1 MNSVILLVILSCYLA
16 VLFFIAHWAEKKGNS
31 KWTNN
36 PYVYTLS
43 LAVYCTAWTYYG
55 SIGVAA
61 DSGLSYLPIYLGPI
75 IIAPSWILI
84 LKKIIRISRVNKISS
99 IADFI
104 SLRYGNSRFLGAIVT
119 IICLTGILPYIALQL
134 KAIAETFHIVT
145 QTKASSLIFNDTTT
159 YVAIALALFA
169 SYYGTRYVDASEK
182 RKGIVT
188 AVAME
193 SVLKLVFFVIIGI
206 YVTYFVF
213 DGFDD
218 IYHKASLLEH
228 FKEKNTIGGLPQAIN
243 WFLLC
248 VLSMFAI
255 FLLPRQFQVSVIEN
269 NRENHI
275 NTAVWLFPL
284 YLLIFN
290 IFVYPIAWGGNI
302 LFDGQ
307 NVNSDTY
314 SLLIPQFFNNK
325 FLTVMVFLG
334 GFSAAISM
342 IVVSS
347 IGLSTMVT
355 NNVLIPYNLIGKLKG
370 SDETISSRK
379 ILNTRKISIFSLIIL
394 SYLIYRFFG
403 LDYSLVSIGMVA
415 FVIIAQLAP
424 AFFGALFWRRGSRL
438 GAVYSIIVGFII
450 CIYTLL
456 APYAIGLSNSSST
469 FISEGFMGIHLLKPF
484 QLFGLDYLQP
494 VPHALFWSLLF
505 NFITYFAVSVS
516 FKGNYRER
524 NYAEMFVDI
533 SKYITNHENAF
544 IWKGTAYRN
553 DIEKVLVRFLGEERT
568 KRAMNIFNVK
578 YNVDI
583 NQELADARLIKFSE
597 NLLTGHIGTASARI
611 LISSVVKEEKI
622 SLPEVLKILEESKE
636 NIIINKKLTETS
648 NELKEITAKL
658 QNANIS
664 LIEKDKQKDEF
675 LDTITHELRTPIT
688 AIRAASEILH
698 DDDEIPEELK
708 KQFLQNII
716 SESDRLNRLI
726 DKILDLEKFETGKQI
741 IHATKSNLIE
751 TIEKS
756 MEPLKQLI
764 KNKGITVYVESK
776 SKVNAY
782 YDEDR
787 IFQVMTNLL
796 ANSIK
801 FCPEKDGVII
811 IKVEEIEGYIQ
822 TSVHDNGKGINDND
836 HEAIFEKFYQSINQ
850 NIKKPVGSGLGLA
863 ICKQIIE
870 YHKGKIW
877 VQPSVKGACVVF
889 TLPKKQEFGKLTNTY
904 EKDFNR

>member
-1 MNSVILLVILSCYLA
+1 MNSVLLLIILTGYLA

-61 DSGLSYLPIYLGPI
+61 ESGLGYLPIYLGPI
-75 IIAPSWILI
+75 IVAPSWILI

-119 IICLTGILPYIALQL
+119 IISLTGILPYIALQL
-134 KAIAETFHIVT
+134 KAISETFHIVT
-145 QTKASSLIFNDTTT
+145 KTNTSSFIFNDTTT
-159 YVAIALALFA
+159 YVAVALALFS

-193 SVLKLVFFVIIGI
+193 SVLKLIFFVIIGI

-218 IYHKASLLEH
+218 IYQKASLLEN
-228 FKEKNTIGGLPQAIN
+228 FNQKNTLGGLPQAIN

-290 IFVYPIAWGGNI
+290 FFVYPIAWGGNV
-302 LFDGQ
+302 LFNGQ
-307 NVNSDTY
+307 SVNSDTY

-325 FLTVMVFLG
+325 ILTVIVFLG

-347 IGLSTMVT
+347 IGLSTMLT
-355 NNVLIPYNLIGKLKG
+355 NNVLIPYNLLGQLKG
-370 SDETISSRK
+370 DEQTISSRK
-379 ILNTRKISIFSLIIL
+379 IVNSRKFGIFSLIIL
-394 SYLIYRFFG
+394 SYFIYRFFG
-403 LDYSLVSIGMVA
+403 LDYSLVSIGLVA

-438 GAVYSIIVGFII
+438 GAIYSIIVGFLI

-456 APYAIGLSNSSST
+456 IPYSIGISNQESS
-469 FISEGFMGIHLLKPF
+469 FISKGFMEIALLKPF

-505 NFITYFAVSVS
+505 NSFTYFAVSVS

-533 SKYITNHENAF
+533 NKYITNHENAF

-553 DIEKVLVRFLGEERT
+553 DIEKVLIRFLGEERT
-568 KRAMNIFNVK
+568 RRAMNIFNVK
-578 YNVDI
+578 YNVDK

-622 SLPEVLKILEESKE
+622 TLPEVLKILEESKE

-648 NELKEITAKL
+648 NELKEISAKL
-658 QNANIS
+658 QNANS
-664 LIEKDKQKDEF
+664 ALIKKDKQKDEF
-675 LDTITHELRTPIT
+675 LDTVTHELRTPIT

-698 DDDEIPEELK
+698 DDDEIPEDLK

-726 DKILDLEKFETGKQI
+726 DKILDLEKFETGKQTL
-741 IHATKSNLIE
+741 HLAKNNLVE
-751 TIEKS
+751 TVEKAI
-756 MEPLKQLI
+756 EPLQQLI
-764 KNKGITVYVESK
+764 KNKKITVHIESK
-776 SKVNAY
+776 IKVNAY
-782 YDEDR
+782 FDEDR
-787 IFQVMTNLL
+787 IFQVVTNLL
-796 ANSIK
+796 SNAIK
-801 FCPEKDGVII
+801 FCPETGGLIT
-811 IKVEEIEGYIQ
+811 IQ
-822 TSVHDNGKGINDND
+822 ISEKEDFVMTSVQDNGKGIPTSDF
-836 HEAIFEKFYQSINQ
+836 EVIFDKFYQSTNQ

-870 YHKGKIW
+870 HHKGKIW
-877 VQPSVKGACVVF
+877 VQPSIKGACVTF
-889 TLPKKQEFGKLTNTY
+889 TLPKNKNIES
-904 EKDFNR
+904 E

>member
-1 MNSVILLVILSCYLA
+1 MNSIALLVILSIYLA
-16 VLFFIAHWAEKKGNS
+16 VLFYIAHWAEKKGNS

-36 PYVYTLS
+36 PYIYTLS

-55 SIGVAA
+55 SVGVAA
-61 DSGLSYLPIYLGPI
+61 NNGLSYLPIYLGPV
-75 IIAPSWILI
+75 IIAPAWIMI

-119 IICLTGILPYIALQL
+119 IICLTGIIPYIALQL

-145 QTKASSLIFNDTTT
+145 QTKISSLLFNDTTT

-193 SVLKLVFFVIIGI
+193 SVLKLVFFVIIGV
-206 YVTYFVF
+206 YVTFFVF
-213 DGFDD
+213 NGFDD
-218 IYHKASLLEH
+218 IYQKASLLEH

-248 VLSMFAI
+248 ILSMFAI

-290 IFVYPIAWGGNI
+290 LFVYPIAWGGNI
-302 LFDGQ
+302 LFEGQ
-307 NVNSDTY
+307 SVNSDEY

-325 FLTVMVFLG
+325 TLTVIVFLG

-355 NNVLIPYNLIGKLKG
+355 NNILIPYNLIGKLKG
-370 SDETISSRK
+370 NEQTISSRK
-379 ILNTRKISIFSLIIL
+379 ILNTRRISIFSLIIL
-394 SYLIYRFFG
+394 SYFMYRFFG
-403 LDYSLVSIGMVA
+403 LDYNLVSIGLVA
-415 FVIIAQLAP
+415 FVIISQLAP

-438 GAVYSIIVGFII
+438 GAVYGILIGFII

-456 APYAIGLSNSSST
+456 IPYSIGLSTNNNS
-469 FISEGFMGIHLLKPF
+469 FISEGFMGYSLLKPF

-494 VPHALFWSLLF
+494 IPHALFWSLLF
-505 NFITYFAVSVS
+505 NTIVYFAVSVS

-533 SKYITNHENAF
+533 NKYITNHENAF

-553 DIEKVLVRFLGEERT
+553 DIEKVLIRFLGEDRT

-578 YNVDI
+578 YNVDK

-611 LISSVVKEEKI
+611 LIASVVKEEKI
-622 SLPEVLKILEESKE
+622 TLPEVLKILEESKE

-658 QNANIS
+658 QNANQS
-664 LIEKDKQKDEF
+664 LMVKDQQKDDF
-675 LDTITHELRTPIT
+675 LDTVTHELRTPIT

-698 DDDEIPEELK
+698 DDDEIPEDLK

-726 DKILDLEKFETGKQI
+726 DKILDLEKFETGKQT
-741 IHATKSNLIE
+741 IHPDKHNLVA

-756 MEPLKQLI
+756 IEPLRQLI
-764 KNKGITVYVESK
+764 RNKKIAIHIESK
-776 SKVNAY
+776 DKVNAY

-787 IFQVMTNLL
+787 IIQVVTNLISN
-796 ANSIK
+796 AIK
-801 FCPEKDGVII
+801 FCPDDDGLITIQIQSKDD
-811 IKVEEIEGYIQ
+811 YIY
-822 TSVHDNGKGINDND
+822 TSVQDNGKGINSND
-836 HEAIFEKFYQSINQ
+836 FEAIFEKFYQSTNQ

-870 YHKGKIW
+870 HHKGKIW
-877 VQPSVKGACVVF
+877 AESSMKGARILF
-889 TLPKKQEFGKLTNTY
+889 TLPKNKNVENS
-904 EKDFNR
+904 

>member
-1 MNSVILLVILSCYLA
+1 MAILFY
-16 VLFFIAHWAEKKGNS
+16 IAHWAEKNNNS

-55 SIGVAA
+55 SVGVAA
-61 DSGLSYLPIYLGPI
+61 DSGLSFLPIYLGPI

-84 LKKIIRISRVNKISS
+84 LKKIIRISHVNKISS

-119 IICLTGILPYIALQL
+119 VICLTGIIPYISLQL

-145 QTKASSLIFNDTTT
+145 KTPINSLIFDDTTT
-159 YVAIALALFA
+159 YVAVALALFA

-206 YVTYFVF
+206 YVTFFVF

-218 IYHKASLLEH
+218 IYQKACLLEN
-228 FKEKNTIGGLPQAIN
+228 FKEKNTIGSLPQAIN

-269 NRENHI
+269 NREKHI

-284 YLLIFN
+284 YLLLFN

-307 NVNSDTY
+307 EVNSDAY
-314 SLLIPQFFNNK
+314 SLLIPQLFNNK
-325 FLTVMVFLG
+325 ILTVLVFLG

-355 NNVLIPYNLIGKLKG
+355 NNILIPYNLLGKLK
-370 SDETISSRK
+370 SAETISSKTILNSRK
-379 ILNTRKISIFSLIIL
+379 IGIFSLIIL
-394 SYLIYRFFG
+394 SYFIYRYYG
-403 LDYSLVSIGMVA
+403 LDYNLVSIGMVA
-415 FVIIAQLAP
+415 FVVISQLAP

-438 GAVYSIIVGFII
+438 GAIYSIIIGFII
-450 CIYTLL
+450 CLFTLL
-456 APYAIGLSNSSST
+456 IPYAIGITNSEST
-469 FISEGFMGIHLLKPF
+469 FISNGFFNIELLKPF
-484 QLFGLDYLQP
+484 QLFGLDYLDP
-494 VPHALFWSLLF
+494 IPHALFWSLLF
-505 NFITYFAVSVS
+505 NTVTYFAVSVS

-533 SKYITNHENAF
+533 NKYITNHENAF
-544 IWKGTAYRN
+544 VWKGTAYTR
-553 DIEKVLVRFLGEERT
+553 DIEKVLIRFLGEERT

-578 YNVDI
+578 YNVDK
-583 NQELADARLIKFSE
+583 NQELADARLVKFAE

-622 SLPEVLKILEESKE
+622 TLPEVLKILEESKE
-636 NIIINKKLTETS
+636 NITINKKLTETS
-648 NELKEITAKL
+648 NQLQKITSELQK
-658 QNANIS
+658 ANET
-664 LIEKDKQKDEF
+664 LVRKDVQKDEF
-675 LDTITHELRTPIT
+675 LDTVTHELRTPIT

-698 DDDEIPEELK
+698 DDDEIPEELR

-726 DKILDLEKFETGKQI
+726 DKILDLEKFETGKQT
-741 IHATKSNLIE
+741 IHPTQNNLIA
-751 TIEKS
+751 TIEHS
-756 MEPLKQLI
+756 IEPLKQLI
-764 KNKGITVYVESK
+764 KNRNISVYVESK
-776 SKVNAY
+776 DTVLAY

-787 IFQVMTNLL
+787 IIQVVTNLL
-796 ANSIK
+796 SNAIK
-801 FCPEKDGVII
+801 FCPETDGLITIQVKKKDNF
-811 IKVEEIEGYIQ
+811 IE
-822 TSVHDNGKGINDND
+822 TSVQDNGKGINHND
-836 HEAIFEKFYQSINQ
+836 CDVIFDKFYQASNQ
-850 NIKKPVGSGLGLA
+850 NFKKPVGSGLGLA

-870 YHKGKIW
+870 HHKGKIW
-877 VQPSVKGACVVF
+877 VESSVKGACIVF
-889 TLPKKQEFGKLTNTY
+889 TLPVKNIEN
-904 EKDFNR
+904 

>member
-1 MNSVILLVILSCYLA
+1 MSSIALLIILSIYLA
-16 VLFFIAHWAEKKGNS
+16 VLFYIAHWAEKKGNS

-61 DSGLSYLPIYLGPI
+61 DSGLGYLPIYIGPI
-75 IIAPSWILI
+75 IVAPSWILI

-134 KAIAETFHIVT
+134 KAIAETFHVVT
-145 QTKASSLIFNDTTT
+145 KTATSSNIFDDTTT
-159 YVAIALALFA
+159 YVAVALALFA

-193 SVLKLVFFVIIGI
+193 SILKLVFFVIIGI

-218 IYHKASLLEH
+218 IYQKAKLLEH

-302 LFDGQ
+302 LFDGKE
-307 NVNSDTY
+307 VNSDAY
-314 SLLIPQFFNNK
+314 SLLIPQLFDNK
-325 FLTVMVFLG
+325 TLTVMVFLG

-347 IGLSTMVT
+347 IGLSTMLT
-355 NNVLIPYNLIGKLKG
+355 NNILIPYNLIGKLKG
-370 SDETISSRK
+370 NEQSISSRK

-394 SYLIYRFFG
+394 AYFIYRFFG
-403 LDYSLVSIGMVA
+403 LDYSLVSIGLVA

-438 GAVYSIIVGFII
+438 GAIYGILVGFAI

-456 APYAIGLSNSSST
+456 IPYTIGLTNSESS
-469 FISEGFMGIHLLKPF
+469 FISDGFMGFKLLKPF

-505 NFITYFAVSVS
+505 NMITYFSVSVS

-533 SKYITNHENAF
+533 NKYITNHENAF

-553 DIEKVLVRFLGEERT
+553 DIEKVLIRFLGEERT

-578 YNVDI
+578 YNVDKNI
-583 NQELADARLIKFSE
+583 ELADARLIKFSE

-648 NELKEITAKL
+648 NELKEISAKL
-658 QNANIS
+658 QDANES
-664 LIEKDKQKDEF
+664 LMVKDKQKDEF
-675 LDTITHELRTPIT
+675 LDTVTHELRTPIT

-726 DKILDLEKFETGKQI
+726 DKILDLEKFETGKQTI
-741 IHATKSNLIE
+741 NPENRNLVN

-756 MEPLKQLI
+756 IEPLQQLI
-764 KNKGITVYVESK
+764 RNKKIAIHIESK
-776 SKVNAY
+776 EKIFAY

-787 IFQVMTNLL
+787 IVQVITNLL
-796 ANSIK
+796 SNAIK
-801 FCPEKDGVII
+801 FCPEK
-811 IKVEEIEGYIQ
+811 EGLITIQITAKDNFIQ
-822 TSVHDNGKGINDND
+822 TSVQDNGKGINPND
-836 HEAIFEKFYQSINQ
+836 FETIFDKFYQSTNQ

-870 YHKGKIW
+870 HHKGKIW
-877 VQPSVKGACVVF
+877 SQSCVKGACILF
-889 TLPKKQEFGKLTNTY
+889 TLPKSNTI
-904 EKDFNR
+904 ENL

>member
-1 MNSVILLVILSCYLA
+1 MNSVILLIILSIYLA
-16 VLFFIAHWAEKKGNS
+16 ILFYIAHWAEKNNNS

-119 IICLTGILPYIALQL
+119 VICLTGIIPYISLQL
-134 KAIAETFHIVT
+134 KAISETFHIVT
-145 QTKASSLIFNDTTT
+145 KTPINSHIFDDTTT
-159 YVAIALALFA
+159 YVAVALALFA

-193 SVLKLVFFVIIGI
+193 SVLKLVFFVVIGI
-206 YVTYFVF
+206 YVTFFVF

-218 IYHKASLLEH
+218 IYQKASLLEN
-228 FKEKNTIGGLPQAIN
+228 FQKKNTIGGLPQAIN

-269 NRENHI
+269 NREKHI

-284 YLLIFN
+284 YLLLFN

-307 NVNSDTY
+307 DVNSDMY
-314 SLLIPQFFNNK
+314 SLLIPQFLNNK
-325 FLTVMVFLG
+325 TLTVLVFLG

-355 NNVLIPYNLIGKLKG
+355 NNILIPYNLLGKLK
-370 SDETISSRK
+370 SAETISSKTILNSRK
-379 ILNTRKISIFSLIIL
+379 IGIFSLIIL
-394 SYLIYRFFG
+394 SYFIYRYYG
-403 LDYSLVSIGMVA
+403 LDYNLVSIGMVA
-415 FVIIAQLAP
+415 FVVISQLAP

-438 GAVYSIIVGFII
+438 GAIYSIIIGFII
-450 CIYTLL
+450 CLFTLL
-456 APYAIGLSNSSST
+456 IPYGIGITNSQST
-469 FISEGFMGIHLLKPF
+469 FISNGFLNIELLKPF
-484 QLFGLDYLQP
+484 QLFGLDYLDP
-494 VPHALFWSLLF
+494 IPHALFWSLLF
-505 NFITYFAVSVS
+505 NSVTYFAVSVS

-533 SKYITNHENAF
+533 NKYITNHENAF

-553 DIEKVLVRFLGEERT
+553 DIEKVLTRFLGEERT

-578 YNVDI
+578 YNVDKNI
-583 NQELADARLIKFSE
+583 ELADARLIKFSE

-648 NELKEITAKL
+648 NELKVITAKL
-658 QNANIS
+658 QDANES
-664 LIEKDKQKDEF
+664 LIIKDQQKDEF
-675 LDTITHELRTPIT
+675 LDTVTHELRTPIT

-726 DKILDLEKFETGKQI
+726 DKILDLEKFETGKQTI
-741 IHATKSNLIE
+741 YPTQNNLVE

-756 MEPLKQLI
+756 IEPLQQLI
-764 KNKGITVYVESK
+764 KNKHITVHIESK
-776 SKVNAY
+776 SKVFAY

-787 IFQVMTNLL
+787 IVQVVTNLL
-796 ANSIK
+796 SNAIK
-801 FCPEKDGVII
+801 FCPEIDGLITI
-811 IKVEEIEGYIQ
+811 QIKEKNNFIHTFVQ
-822 TSVHDNGKGINDND
+822 DNGKGIHPDD
-836 HEAIFEKFYQSINQ
+836 FEVIFDKFYQSTNQ

-863 ICKQIIE
+863 ICKQIME

-877 VQPSVKGACVVF
+877 AEQTVKGACIVF
-889 TLPKKQEFGKLTNTY
+889 TLPKKMHTENL
-904 EKDFNR
+904 

>member
-1 MNSVILLVILSCYLA
+1 MNSISLLVILSGYLA
-16 VLFFIAHWAEKKGNS
+16 VLFYIAYWAEKKGNS

-36 PYVYTLS
+36 PYIYTFS

-84 LKKIIRISRVNKISS
+84 LKKIIRISRVKKISMS
-99 IADFI
+99 AELM
-104 SLRYGNSRFLGAIVT
+104 SGRYGNSRFLGAIVT
-119 IICLTGILPYIALQL
+119 IICLTGIIPYIALQL
-134 KAIAETFHIVT
+134 KAIAETFHVVT
-145 QTKASSLIFNDTTT
+145 KTEIRSFIFDDTTT

-188 AVAME
+188 AVALE
-193 SVLKLVFFVIIGI
+193 SVLKLVFFVIIGV
-206 YVTYFVF
+206 YVTFFVF

-218 IYHKASLLEH
+218 IYQKASLLEH
-228 FKEKNTIGGLPQAIN
+228 FKEKNSIGGLPQAIN

-255 FLLPRQFQVSVIEN
+255 FLLPRQFQVGVIEN

-284 YLLIFN
+284 YLLLFN

-302 LFDGQ
+302 LFEGQ
-307 NVNSDTY
+307 EVNSDAY
-314 SLLIPQFFNNK
+314 SLLIPQLFNNK
-325 FLTVMVFLG
+325 TLTVLVFLG

-355 NNVLIPYNLIGKLKG
+355 NNILIPYNLLGKLK
-370 SDETISSRK
+370 SDESISSKSILNSRK
-379 ILNTRKISIFSLIIL
+379 IGIFSLIIL
-394 SYLIYRFFG
+394 SYFIYRFFG
-403 LDYSLVSIGMVA
+403 LDYNLVSIGMVA
-415 FVIIAQLAP
+415 FVIISQLAP

-438 GAVYSIIVGFII
+438 GAIYSIIVGFIV

-456 APYAIGLSNSSST
+456 VPYAIGITNSEST
-469 FISEGFMGIHLLKPF
+469 FISDGFMGYELLKPF

-494 VPHALFWSLLF
+494 VPHALFWSMLF
-505 NFITYFAVSVS
+505 NCVTYFAVSVS

-533 SKYITNHENAF
+533 NKYITNHENAF

-553 DIEKVLVRFLGEERT
+553 DIEKVLIRFLGIERT

-622 SLPEVLKILEESKE
+622 TLP
-636 NIIINKKLTETS
+636 
-648 NELKEITAKL
+648 EITAKL

-664 LIEKDKQKDEF
+664 LIAKDKQKDEF
-675 LDTITHELRTPIT
+675 LDTVTHELRTPIT

-698 DDDEIPEELK
+698 DDDEIPEELR

-726 DKILDLEKFETGKQI
+726 DKILDLEKFETGRQKLHVAQ
-741 IHATKSNLIE
+741 
-751 TIEKS
+751 
-756 MEPLKQLI
+756 
-764 KNKGITVYVESK
+764 
-776 SKVNAY
+776 
-782 YDEDR
+782 
-787 IFQVMTNLL
+787 
-796 ANSIK
+796 
-801 FCPEKDGVII
+801 
-811 IKVEEIEGYIQ
+811 
-822 TSVHDNGKGINDND
+822 
-836 HEAIFEKFYQSINQ
+836 
-850 NIKKPVGSGLGLA
+850 
-863 ICKQIIE
+863 
-870 YHKGKIW
+870 HKIM
-877 VQPSVKGACVVF
+877 A
-889 TLPKKQEFGKLTNTY
+889 
-904 EKDFNR
+904 

>member
-1 MNSVILLVILSCYLA
+1 MNSIILLVILSGYLA
-16 VLFFIAHWAEKKGNS
+16 VLFYIAHWAEKKGNS

-36 PYVYTLS
+36 PYIYTLS

-119 IICLTGILPYIALQL
+119 VICLTGILPYIALQL
-134 KAIAETFHIVT
+134 KAIAETFHVVT
-145 QTKASSLIFNDTTT
+145 NTAIRSYIFDDTTT
-159 YVAIALALFA
+159 YVAVALALFS

-193 SVLKLVFFVIIGI
+193 SVLKLVFFVIIGV

-218 IYHKASLLEH
+218 IYQKASTLEH

-255 FLLPRQFQVSVIEN
+255 FLLPRQFQVGVIEN

-307 NVNSDTY
+307 EVNSDAY
-314 SLLIPQFFNNK
+314 SLLIPQLFNNK
-325 FLTVMVFLG
+325 VLTVMVFLG

-355 NNVLIPYNLIGKLKG
+355 NNILIPYNLLGKLK
-370 SDETISSRK
+370 SAETISSNTIVNSRK
-379 ILNTRKISIFSLIIL
+379 IGIFSLIIL
-394 SYLIYRFFG
+394 SYFIYRFFG
-403 LDYSLVSIGMVA
+403 LDYSLVSIGLVA

-438 GAVYSIIVGFII
+438 GAIYGVLVGFVV

-456 APYAIGLSNSSST
+456 IPYAIGISSSDSN
-469 FISEGFMGIHLLKPF
+469 FISEGFMGIQLLKPF

-494 VPHALFWSLLF
+494 VPHALFWSMLF
-505 NFITYFAVSVS
+505 NTITYFSVSVS

-533 SKYITNHENAF
+533 NKYITNHENAF

-553 DIEKVLVRFLGEERT
+553 DIEKVLIRFLGEERT
-568 KRAMNIFNVK
+568 KRAMHIFNVK
-578 YNVDI
+578 YNVDSNI
-583 NQELADARLIKFSE
+583 ELADARLIKFSE

-622 SLPEVLKILEESKE
+622 TLPEVLKILEESKE

-648 NELKEITAKL
+648 NELKEISAKL
-658 QNANIS
+658 KDANES
-664 LIEKDKQKDEF
+664 LMLKDKQKDEF
-675 LDTITHELRTPIT
+675 LDTVTHELRTPIT
-688 AIRAASEILH
+688 AIRASSEILH
-698 DDDEIPEELK
+698 DDDDIPDELK

-726 DKILDLEKFETGKQI
+726 DKILDLEKFETGKQTI
-741 IHATKSNLIE
+741 NPSKHNLIH
-751 TIEKS
+751 TIENAI
-756 MEPLKQLI
+756 EPLQQLI
-764 KNKGITVYVESK
+764 KNKKIAIHIESK
-776 SKVNAY
+776 EKVTAY

-787 IFQVMTNLL
+787 IVQVITNLIS
-796 ANSIK
+796 NSVK
-801 FCPEKDGVII
+801 FCPETEGLITIQVFEKDDFIHTLV
-811 IKVEEIEGYIQ
+811 Q
-822 TSVHDNGKGINDND
+822 DNGKGINPND
-836 HEAIFEKFYQSINQ
+836 FEAIFEKFYQSTNQ

-870 YHKGKIW
+870 HHKGKIW
-877 VQPSVKGACVVF
+877 AQSSIKGACIVF
-889 TLPKKQEFGKLTNTY
+889 TLPKNKNIES
-904 EKDFNR
+904 

>member
-1 MNSVILLVILSCYLA
+1 MNSIVLLIILSIYLA
-16 VLFFIAHWAEKKGNS
+16 ILFYIAHWAEKNNNS

-36 PYVYTLS
+36 PYVYSLS

-61 DSGLSYLPIYLGPI
+61 DNGLSFLPIYLGPI

-119 IICLTGILPYIALQL
+119 VICLTGIIPYIALQL
-134 KAIAETFHIVT
+134 KAITETFHVVSNTPIN
-145 QTKASSLIFNDTTT
+145 SFIFDDITT
-159 YVAIALALFA
+159 YVAVALALFA
-169 SYYGTRYVDASEK
+169 SYYGTRYADASVK

-193 SVLKLVFFVIIGI
+193 SILKLVFFVIIGV
-206 YVTYFVF
+206 YVTFFVF

-218 IYHKASLLEH
+218 IYQKASLLKDFH
-228 FKEKNTIGGLPQAIN
+228 AKNTIGGLPQAIN

-248 VLSMFAI
+248 LVSMFAI
-255 FLLPRQFQVSVIEN
+255 FLLPRQFHVSVVEN
-269 NRENHI
+269 NRERHV

-284 YLLIFN
+284 YLLLFN

-307 NVNSDTY
+307 EVNSDAY
-314 SLLIPQFFNNK
+314 SLLIPQLFDNK
-325 FLTVMVFLG
+325 ILTVLVFLG

-355 NNVLIPYNLIGKLKG
+355 NNILIPYSLLGKLKNA
-370 SDETISSRK
+370 ETISTKS
-379 ILNTRKISIFSLIIL
+379 ILNSRRISIFLLIIL
-394 SYLIYRFFG
+394 SYFIYRFFG
-403 LDYSLVSIGMVA
+403 LNYNLVSIGMIA
-415 FVIIAQLAP
+415 FVIISQLSP
-424 AFFGALFWRRGSRL
+424 SFFGALFWRRGSRL
-438 GAVYSIIVGFII
+438 GAIYGILIGFVV
-450 CIYTLL
+450 CVFTLL
-456 APYAIGLSNSSST
+456 IPYAIGTSNAESA
-469 FISEGFMGIHLLKPF
+469 FISNGFLNIELLKPF
-484 QLFGLDYLQP
+484 QLFGLDYLDP
-494 VPHALFWSLLF
+494 IPHAFFWSLLF
-505 NFITYFAVSVS
+505 NWFTYFAVSVS

-533 SKYITNHENAF
+533 DKYITNHENAF

-578 YNVDI
+578 YNVD
-583 NQELADARLIKFSE
+583 QDVELADARLIKFSE
-597 NLLTGHIGTASARI
+597 NLLTGQIGTASARI

-636 NIIINKKLTETS
+636 NIIVNKKLIETS
-648 NELKEITAKL
+648 NELKIITAKL
-658 QNANIS
+658 QDANAS
-664 LIEKDKQKDEF
+664 LISKDLQKDEF
-675 LDTITHELRTPIT
+675 LDTVTHELRTPIT

-698 DDDEIPEELK
+698 DDDEIPDELK

-741 IHATKSNLIE
+741 IHPTQNNLVK

-756 MEPLKQLI
+756 IESLQQLI
-764 KNKGITVYVESK
+764 KNKHIAIHIESK
-776 SKVNAY
+776 QVVTAF

-787 IFQVMTNLL
+787 IVQVITNLVSN
-796 ANSIK
+796 AIK
-801 FCPEKDGVII
+801 FCPETDGLITI
-811 IKVEEIEGYIQ
+811 QIKEMNNFIHTFVQ
-822 TSVHDNGKGINDND
+822 DNGKGIHPNDFD
-836 HEAIFEKFYQSINQ
+836 AIFDKFYQSTNQ

-863 ICKQIIE
+863 ICKQIME

-877 VQPSVKGACVVF
+877 AEHNEKGASIVF
-889 TLPKKQEFGKLTNTY
+889 TLPKNNTI
-904 EKDFNR
+904 ENN